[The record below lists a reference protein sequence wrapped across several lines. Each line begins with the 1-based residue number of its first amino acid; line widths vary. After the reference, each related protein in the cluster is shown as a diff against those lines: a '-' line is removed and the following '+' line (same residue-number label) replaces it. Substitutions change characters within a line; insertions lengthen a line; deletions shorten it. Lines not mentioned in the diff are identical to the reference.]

1 MHQLLYSFLI
11 LLLGIGLVTIID
23 VSGSII
29 SRRLNFNYGYF
40 TILSF
45 VAYVSVSYLVVS
57 GTHKALLTMIVVM
70 LVGLYDATVGFA
82 IAQKLKANY
91 NVSKEAM
98 EKMTLTNRVS
108 GVNIFAILCGIVGY
122 YLGR

>member
-1 MHQLLYSFLI
+1 MHQLLYSFLV

-91 NVSKEAM
+91 DVSKEAM

-108 GVNIFAILCGIVGY
+108 AVNIFAILCGIVGY